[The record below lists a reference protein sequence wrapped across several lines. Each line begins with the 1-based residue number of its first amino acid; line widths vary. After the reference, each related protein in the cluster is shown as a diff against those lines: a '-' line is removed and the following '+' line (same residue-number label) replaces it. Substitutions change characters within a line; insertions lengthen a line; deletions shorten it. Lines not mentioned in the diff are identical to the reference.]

1 MKLLLLSLL
10 LLLLLLLLI
19 INQYISCLHN
29 KLWWFF
35 LQWKRMWIKYM
46 YMYKV
51 IIKNVNII
59 DYFLSIKYKYWI
71 QSSQALA
78 NNNIEINIAGCQID
92 IGYP

>member
-1 MKLLLLSLL
+1 MYIIIIIIIII
-10 LLLLLLLLI
+10 I
-19 INQYISCLHN
+19 INQHISCLHN
-29 KLWWFF
+29 KLWFF
-35 LQWKRMWIKYM
+35 LQWKRMRIKYV

-71 QSSQALA
+71 RSSQALA
-78 NNNIEINIAGCQID
+78 NNNIEINIAGCQIG

>member
-1 MKLLLLSLL
+1 
-10 LLLLLLLLI
+10 
-19 INQYISCLHN
+19 
-29 KLWWFF
+29 
-35 LQWKRMWIKYM
+35 M

-51 IIKNVNII
+51 IIENVNII
-59 DYFLSIKYKYWI
+59 DYFLSIKYTYWN